1 LSTQEDHLTELSD
14 AARRAG
20 SIVTEYIDSIVDTAE
35 RQAEEIRQDANRDAE
50 LARQEALDS
59 AQRVFER
66 INALERPLSELVHT
80 LQTEMKRVGRELEGH
95 VDAEAIGIAAE
106 SADGRDQANAIP
118 SPSPAEENGRAG
130 GLSPSARKPESE
142 VEPRFE
148 QELQLDKKPTIEDP
162 APVTS
167 EEESAASKGA
177 ISRSEA
183 AKPPK
188 GEAGRAAPE
197 PPAESLRSSEAKRKG
212 EQPAVAKAEEE
223 PAKAEEEPAK
233 AEEETA
239 KPEEP
244 AVAKP
249 EDEPAVAKPEE
260 EAAVAEGKELAI
272 RTLEPAPRAETPT
285 SKILSFFKGRATSA
299 SNPAP
304 RAEKSESGILS
315 LFKGSS
321 SESVFITTEG
331 HCAVCQ
337 RTYMAGTEETLRQSG
352 WRVNG
357 DVGLCPECQSD
368 GWQLPEGARLPFR
381 RGGT

>member
-1 LSTQEDHLTELSD
+1 MSTQEDHLTELSD

-118 SPSPAEENGRAG
+118 SPSPPEENGRAG
-130 GLSPSARKPESE
+130 GFSPSARKPESE
-142 VEPRFE
+142 VEPRSV
-148 QELQLDKKPTIEDP
+148 QELQIEEKPTIEDP

-167 EEESAASKGA
+167 EEAPAASKGA
-177 ISRSEA
+177 ISRPEA

-188 GEAGRAAPE
+188 GETGRAAPE
-197 PPAESLRSSEAKRKG
+197 PPAKSLRSSKAKRKG
-212 EQPAVAKAEEE
+212 EQPAVAKPEEE
-223 PAKAEEEPAK
+223 TAVAK

-272 RTLEPAPRAETPT
+272 RTLKPAPRAETPT
-285 SKILSFFKGRATSA
+285 SKILSFFKGRAKSA
-299 SNPAP
+299 SDPAP

-315 LFKGSS
+315 LFKGSSS

-337 RTYMAGTEETLRQSG
+337 RTYMAGTGETLRQSG

>member
-1 LSTQEDHLTELSD
+1 
-14 AARRAG
+14 
-20 SIVTEYIDSIVDTAE
+20 
-35 RQAEEIRQDANRDAE
+35 
-50 LARQEALDS
+50 
-59 AQRVFER
+59 
-66 INALERPLSELVHT
+66 VHT

-118 SPSPAEENGRAG
+118 SPSPPEENGRAG

-142 VEPRFE
+142 VEPRSV
-148 QELQLDKKPTIEDP
+148 QELQIEEKPTIEDP

-167 EEESAASKGA
+167 EEAPAASKGA
-177 ISRSEA
+177 ISRPEA
-183 AKPPK
+183 ANPPK

-197 PPAESLRSSEAKRKG
+197 PLAESLRSSEAKRKG
-212 EQPAVAKAEEE
+212 EQPAVAKPEEE
-223 PAKAEEEPAK
+223 TAVAK

-239 KPEEP
+239 KPEE
-244 AVAKP
+244 
-249 EDEPAVAKPEE
+249 EPAVAKPEE
-260 EAAVAEGKELAI
+260 EPAVAKPEEERPYRQLLPLRYGS
-272 RTLEPAPRAETPT
+272 LEPAPRAETPT

-299 SNPAP
+299 PDPAP
-304 RAEKSESGILS
+304 RAEKSESKILS
-315 LFKGSS
+315 LFKGSSS